1 MPRPAKSSCKKDLP
15 SRPYDILACP
25 KWDVHVHVSALTLR
39 SCDAMWSVCGET
51 ESECAE
57 CFGCTRQ
64 VRQVK
69 AVGTPTLGTRNIG
82 MHRHLHRPQEDGVSG
97 MVPSSLD
104 GFTWVWW
111 QVGERGRRVCRN
123 MGWTRNAQG
132 PRVLYWAIRPR
143 SSVPPRAPGKQQC
156 QNIHIPPT
164 WPTANMMQH

>member
-1 MPRPAKSSCKKDLP
+1 
-15 SRPYDILACP
+15 
-25 KWDVHVHVSALTLR
+25 
-39 SCDAMWSVCGET
+39 MWSVCGET

-82 MHRHLHRPQEDGVSG
+82 MHRHLHRPQEDGVGG

-123 MGWTRNAQG
+123 MGWTRKAPEYFTG
-132 PRVLYWAIRPR
+132 PSGLVP
-143 SSVPPRAPGKQQC
+143 VCPPRPGKTAMSK
-156 QNIHIPPT
+156 HSYPT
-164 WPTANMMQH
+164 NMAHGQHDAALDTTHM